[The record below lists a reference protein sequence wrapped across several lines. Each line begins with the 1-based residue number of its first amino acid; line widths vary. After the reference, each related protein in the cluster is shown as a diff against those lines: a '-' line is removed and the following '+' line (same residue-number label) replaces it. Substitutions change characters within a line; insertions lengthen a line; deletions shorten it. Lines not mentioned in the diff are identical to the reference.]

1 MPIKI
6 NPLPSLELLHHHLTY
21 DPETGIFTANTGER
35 AGWKVGSPVGT
46 MDRGYVRIMIS
57 KKYYPAHRLAWF
69 MTYGQLDDT
78 QQIDHVDG
86 IRSNN
91 KIYNLRIATHGQNC
105 QNIGLPKHNRSGVK
119 GVHWASYSKKWRAQI
134 KINGKRIFIGEF
146 DTIGEAAEAYR
157 QRAEELHGPFQRK

>member
-1 MPIKI
+1 VEGSTWSFAMPIKI

-35 AGWKVGSPVGT
+35 AGWNGV
-46 MDRGYVRIMIS
+46 
-57 KKYYPAHRLAWF
+57 
-69 MTYGQLDDT
+69 
-78 QQIDHVDG
+78 
-86 IRSNN
+86 RSNN

-134 KINGKRIFIGEF
+134 KINGERIFIGEF